1 MVKTKEALADLEESL
16 GSKVVMEWTEMAKK
30 WEADVLEPNP
40 FETLRKDAH
49 VAKVRADLA
58 EEAAKREA
66 SGKEDAGSVRG
77 DMHITE
83 LIAMGLQLEDQQ

>member
-1 MVKTKEALADLEESL
+1 MVKTREALADLEESL
-16 GSKVVMEWTEMAKK
+16 GPGLVKEWTSMAEL
-30 WEADVLEPNP
+30 WEQDINAPNP
-40 FETLRKDAH
+40 FETLRKDKH

-58 EEAAKREA
+58 EEAAKRA
-66 SGKEDAGSVRG
+66 IAGKEEPGSVRG